1 MGKIGVLLSGCGAK
15 DGSEIHESVLTVL
28 ALDRAGVKVSILAP
42 NVDPASCVRP
52 LK

>member
-15 DGSEIHESVLTVL
+15 DGSEIHDSVITLS
-28 ALDRAGVKVSILAP
+28 ALDKAGVKVSILAP